1 METCTTV
8 LITPVVLSI
17 LTQGPLILNDGR
29 ATLIGV
35 VSFGIGCADAEF
47 PGVYAK
53 VSKVLRWIDN
63 TMRGSMVD
71 GIC

>member
-1 METCTTV
+1 M
-8 LITPVVLSI
+8 
-17 LTQGPLILNDGR
+17 LNDGR

-47 PGVYAK
+47 PGVYSR
-53 VSKVLRWIDN
+53 VSKVLNWIDN